1 MGFAR
6 RGHVS
11 GFWLTASS
19 AVARD
24 GFDFRVLEAA
34 PGSYLVL
41 SPKLRIVA
49 ANGSFLK
56 ATSTVSED
64 ILGRHIFEAFPENPA
79 APEAGVAAKITS
91 SIHRV
96 IQNRVPDAMEIQ
108 RYDLRKSENE
118 GGGFEE
124 RHWAFINSPVI
135 GAGGEVAYIISRV
148 EDLTEFVRLK
158 LASTESGELAESIRS
173 RSYQAEAELYLRAAQ
188 IAEGNRLRLD
198 AMGRMAGGIAH
209 DFSNLLNIVL
219 GYTKLLQ
226 SDIPED
232 NSVKKGLAAIERAA
246 ETATG
251 LTRQLL
257 AFSSQQILE
266 PRVVNPNELIT
277 GIESLIRG
285 IVGNRIQLDTTL
297 HRDLGSIRVDP
308 TQFEQVIINLVIN
321 SRDAMPRGGHLSI
334 ETRNVELDESYVLD
348 HPGVPPGQY
357 VGVTVSDTGV
367 GISRELQSQIFEPFF
382 TTKKGKGTGLGL
394 STVYGIVRQ
403 SGGYVSVY
411 SEPGM
416 GTSFRIY
423 FPAVSGLIETP
434 VPIEEDA
441 LPEGGGE
448 TILLVEDRGPLR
460 ELFQSMLERGG
471 YHLLT
476 AGTPSEA
483 LQIAASYSDK
493 IHLLITDVVLPEM
506 TGPELAERYRR
517 TRHESEVLFV
527 SAFTESVI
535 SRQGKLSPG
544 VNFLQKPVSQDNL
557 VRKIRE
563 ILRKRQASSEN

>member
-6 RGHVS
+6 KGHVS

-19 AVARD
+19 AASRD
-24 GFDFRVLEAA
+24 GLDFRVLEAA

-41 SPKLRIVA
+41 SPDLRIFT
-49 ANGSFLK
+49 ANNSFLK
-56 ATSTVSED
+56 ATWTSRED
-64 ILGRHIFEAFPENPA
+64 IVGRHLFEALPENPDAPDAGA
-79 APEAGVAAKITS
+79 AANITN
-91 SIHRV
+91 SILRV
-96 IQNRVPDAMEIQ
+96 MQNRLPDAMEVQ
-108 RYDLRKSENE
+108 RYDLRKPQGE
-118 GGGFEE
+118 GVGFEE

-135 GAGGEVAYIISRV
+135 GASGEVVYIISRV
-148 EDLTEFVRLK
+148 EDLTDFVRLK
-158 LASTESGELAESIRS
+158 RASTESGQLAESIRS
-173 RSYQAEAELYLRAAQ
+173 RTYHAEAELYLRAAQ

-226 SDIPED
+226 ADIPEN
-232 NSVKKGLAAIERAA
+232 NSVKNGLAAIERAA

-277 GIESLIRG
+277 AIENLLRG
-285 IVGNRIQLDTTL
+285 IVGNQIQVETTL
-297 HRDLGSIRVDP
+297 HRQLGRIKVDP

-321 SRDAMPRGGHLSI
+321 ARDAMPRGGHLSI
-334 ETRNVELDESYVLD
+334 ETRNVKLDESYVFD

-357 VGVTVSDTGV
+357 VCIAVSDTGV

-394 STVYGIVRQ
+394 ATVYGIVRQ

-423 FPAVSGLIETP
+423 FPAVSGSIETP
-434 VPIEEDA
+434 APIKEDA
-441 LPEGGGE
+441 LLEGGGE

-483 LQIAASYSDK
+483 LQIAASHSDT

-517 TRHESEVLFV
+517 TRQESEVLFV

-544 VNFLQKPVSQDNL
+544 INFLQKPVSHDNL

>member
-1 MGFAR
+1 M
-6 RGHVS
+6 
-11 GFWLTASS
+11 TASS
-19 AVARD
+19 AVSRD

-64 ILGRHIFEAFPENPA
+64 ILGRHLFEAFPENPA
-79 APEAGVAAKITS
+79 APEAGLVAKITS

-135 GAGGEVAYIISRV
+135 GDSGEVAYIISRV

-158 LASTESGELAESIRS
+158 RASTESGELAESLRS
-173 RSYQAEAELYLRAAQ
+173 RTYQAEAELYLRAAQ

-232 NSVKKGLAAIERAA
+232 NSAKKGLAAIERAA

-266 PRVVNPNELIT
+266 PRVVNPNELII

-297 HRDLGSIRVDP
+297 HRELGSIRVDP

-423 FPAVSGLIETP
+423 FPVVSGSIEKP
-434 VPIEEDA
+434 AAVKDDA

-471 YHLLT
+471 YRLLT
-476 AGTPSEA
+476 AGTPGEA
-483 LQIAASYSDK
+483 LQIAASYPDT

-506 TGPELAERYRR
+506 TGPELAERYRT
-517 TRHESEVLFV
+517 TRQESEVLFV

-544 VNFLQKPVSQDNL
+544 VNFLQKPVSHDVL
-557 VRKIRE
+557 IRKIRG
-563 ILRKRQASSEN
+563 ILRKRQSSSDNHSIPAKPEN